1 MKQGNTLAEI
11 RDILNYQNTVKAD
24 YVVTPYRFEMTDDA
38 KLTVRGLNTD
48 PFRCTGTFHSQ
59 AAEKL
64 GIPIRY
70 YNRMLSENKS
80 LLAENVNAWLRN
92 FGDSHK
98 FTLRT
103 FREEGGNTARA
114 LLSDRYRIVDHLQVS
129 DTISDVLGGV
139 DGLILKSSGLTED
152 RLYYKYVFPKIEGEI
167 RPGDAVQAG
176 FIISNSETGLGAC
189 SIIPMIYRLVCTNG
203 LVAGVSDIAGFRKFH
218 IGRKRVFENDINVY
232 AEDYQDTLLPDK
244 IRAFIETKLTD
255 ETFSGYFDAMRKAAE
270 IKAETDPKTLLERAS
285 KKLGLSENEMK
296 LVLEHYNEDADHTL
310 YGLSNAV
317 TRASQDV
324 EDYGR
329 ASELEALGWTVL
341 NIDPKAWKEINEAA

>member
-1 MKQGNTLAEI
+1 MKQGNTTNQI
-11 RDILNYQNTVKAD
+11 RDILNYQNTVKND
-24 YVVTPYRFEMTDDA
+24 YDVSPYRLEMTGDA
-38 KLTVRGLNTD
+38 MLTVRGLNAD
-48 PFRCTGTFHSQ
+48 PFRCTRTFHNQ

-70 YNRMLSENKS
+70 YNRMLSENTA
-80 LLAENVNAWLRN
+80 LLSQNVNAWLRTG
-92 FGDSHK
+92 GDRH

-103 FREEGGNTARA
+103 FQETTGNTARA
-114 LLSDRYRIVDHLQVS
+114 LLSDRYRIVDHLQVA
-129 DTISDVLGGV
+129 DTIEDVLGNT
-139 DGLILKSSGLTED
+139 DGIILKSSGLTED
-152 RLYYKYVFPKIEGEI
+152 RLFYKYVFPKVEGEI
-167 RPGDAVQAG
+167 RKGDAVQAG

-203 LVAGVSDIAGFRKFH
+203 LVVGITTVGFRKFH
-218 IGRKRVFENDINVY
+218 IGKTRKLENDINIY
-232 AEDYQDTLLPDK
+232 AEEYEDTLLPDK
-244 IRAFIETKLTD
+244 IRAFIETQLTE
-255 ETFSGYFDAMRKAAE
+255 ETFSEYFDAMRRAAE

-285 KKLGLSENEMK
+285 KKLGLNGNEMK